1 MSATVFLAICILGCD
16 FLLYFLY
23 QWTYGER
30 RRGLSRRSARPK
42 SGVNQPDARPFLI
55 AARKDAARGTHH
67 FGSPRPRV
75 TNESADTARYG
86 GEYSE
91 VRAYR
96 RIAASFAHAKR

>member
-23 QWTYGER
+23 QWTYGEK
-30 RRGLSRRSARPK
+30 RRGLSRRSVRPK
-42 SGVNQPDARPFLI
+42 ISAGQPDARPFLI
-55 AARKDAARGTHH
+55 AARKSAIKGRHRLESA
-67 FGSPRPRV
+67 RPRV
-75 TNESADTARYG
+75 MNEAAGTAQYG
-86 GEYSE
+86 AQYGE

>member
-23 QWTYGER
+23 QWTYGEKH
-30 RRGLSRRSARPK
+30 RGLSRRSVRPK
-42 SGVNQPDARPFLI
+42 VGVNQPDARPFLI
-55 AARKDAARGTHH
+55 AARKGAARGTHH
-67 FGSPRPRV
+67 LGTRPRV
-75 TNESADTARYG
+75 MNESADTAQFSR
-86 GEYSE
+86 EYSE